1 VSVATA
7 SQNFSALVFSDAFL
21 RSLKAGGIK
30 GSVGVSSTVMSHIAS
45 GLKHTWETYGSKE
58 SPAPAAAYSG
68 MTQPASAAWHCGTAT
83 LTIKQS

>member
-7 SQNFSALVFSDAFL
+7 SQNFSALVFSDVL
-21 RSLKAGGIK
+21 RSLKAVGIK

-68 MTQPASAAWHCGTAT
+68 MTQPASAAWHCSSNADN
-83 LTIKQS
+83 